1 MSEAPKVGSKPPS
14 AGDKLF
20 RKEAAATQ
28 GAKAM
33 AEYQAGVEARNKN
46 TVRLRELRIA
56 KEAVE
61 LEAKVKAD
69 LKAKAAAKRAAA
81 RAAKSVKKK

>member
-20 RKEAAATQ
+20 KKEAAATE

-33 AEYQAGVEARNKN
+33 AEYQAGVEARNKK
-46 TVRLRELRIA
+46 TVRLREMRIA
-56 KEAVE
+56 REAVE
-61 LEAKVKAD
+61 LEAKIKAD
-69 LKAKAAAKRAAA
+69 RKAEAAAKRAAA
-81 RAAKSVKKK
+81 RAGNRAKKK